1 MKTKLKKGLLT
12 LLMSAPV
19 TAVWAQQPTDVT
31 SKYIA
36 NPSFEVNGTNGWVA
50 ASLATQTNT
59 SFTKKHGNTY
69 LEKWVSSGSA
79 GNASVLQTIENL
91 APGKYTLTV
100 AAQNQ
105 NQSDKTKECTGV
117 TIFAGSAST
126 KVTFPD
132 DYTVDFTHLSGDI
145 TIGYKAENASGN
157 YICVDNFR
165 LTYNGAPAAAELKP
179 ALTTLIEKATK
190 LYGDGTGVNA
200 AALKSLIDAAQAAV
214 DNAEATDDAVLEA
227 YNNLNEGMTSY
238 TYDNASEENP
248 YDLTKQLIVNPSFEQ
263 SGTANWTNVNFKSQS
278 NTSFT
283 KKSGTTYIEK
293 WTDKGKAVGDAKIS
307 QVIKNLKNDKYKL
320 VVAAQNLDQNSTSKK
335 CLGAYIYAG
344 TNETPVYTPN
354 DYSVTFT
361 SIAGEIEIGYRA
373 EGATGNWLAAD
384 NFRIYLVGHLT
395 PADVVAEIQ
404 NTITTA
410 KTIQSGMMSAKA
422 AKALEDAIAQ
432 GNAIT
437 ETSDEATVKAAKKAL
452 DAAIVNA
459 MASAQEYL
467 ALQNVIDKAE
477 KSYDATKKEAAAFR
491 AAIDEAIALH
501 ANAEATSQQLADAI
515 PALERAILAFNLANS
530 TTGTTIKVTAT
541 NHYVPTGATE
551 FLMRATMTGTAIEK
565 GVCWSTEH
573 NPTVLDSRS
582 TKSHTLNGTI
592 FHGQG
597 LTPST
602 VYYVR
607 PYIMNSTY
615 NVVYGDE
622 VKIVTRP
629 KGTSRGTW
637 NEGAPTEEAN
647 ARCRNAI
654 KETIDYYNEWTGVS
668 GFTLSGNYGAGTPTA
683 DCSYGGWMRI
693 GPNAGN
699 QAIGTVLH
707 ETCHGVGVGTSARW
721 KDTNVHNW
729 KWYGRAANEA
739 YGFLEN
745 KEANPYTS
753 DFCVVG
759 DSQHGWGSSATYD
772 WFVNGADKDKHL
784 ELQYIGGCHMLYGMF
799 IDGLNPTSAQTNGI
813 KGYTY
818 NFDDD
823 KRYYLMCKS
832 DKCGL
837 GTGLVYQRGTSNI
850 SWRPMNELDVVSDSA
865 AWYLEYEPKTCTYR
879 IKNALSGKYMSH
891 ASTLTLKTTSKPST
905 SEDFQFM
912 PDRTDV
918 TLKDD
923 KGKSFKTHGYWF
935 TWNSSGD
942 KSVQAGTMGKT
953 YGSVTAVAFN
963 YADTAT
969 NQQWILISE
978 DELPKYG
985 FTPLS
990 TDIQDI
996 PSDDAAKTGATDNTI
1011 YDLSG
1016 RPLNGIPS
1024 QGLYIQNGN
1033 KYMAK

>member
-1 MKTKLKKGLLT
+1 MMKAVLLSLMLT
-12 LLMSAPV
+12 SGMSA
-19 TAVWAQQPTDVT
+19 WAQQGEPVDVT
-31 SKYIA
+31 SKYIV
-36 NPSFEVNGTNGWVA
+36 NPSFEVNGTNGWE
-50 ASLATQTNT
+50 ASNLVTQTNT
-59 SFTKKHGNTY
+59 SFPKKHGNTY

-79 GNASVLQTIENL
+79 GNASVQQTIENL

-132 DYTVDFTHLSGDI
+132 DYTVDFTHLTGDI
-145 TIGYKAENASGN
+145 TIGYKAVSAGGN

-165 LTYNGAPAAAELKP
+165 LTFNGAPSAAELKP
-179 ALTTLIEKATK
+179 ALTELVTKATK
-190 LYGDGTGVNA
+190 LYGEGTGIGA
-200 AALKSLIDAAQAAV
+200 ADLKALIDAAQTAAN
-214 DNAEATDDAVLEA
+214 NAEATDEDVLEA
-227 YNNLNEGMTSY
+227 FNNLNDGVLSY
-238 TYDNASEENP
+238 TFNNANEENP
-248 YDLTKQLIVNPSFEQ
+248 YDLTKLITNASFEKN
-263 SGTANWTNVNFKSQS
+263 GTAGWTSTNFKSQT
-278 NTSFT
+278 NTNFT
-283 KKSGTTYIEK
+283 KKSGSVYLEK
-293 WTDKGKAVGDAKIS
+293 WTDRGKTVGDASLS
-307 QVIKNLKNDKYKL
+307 QVVKNLSNGKYKL
-320 VVAAQNLDQNSTSKK
+320 VVSAQNLDQTSTSKK
-335 CLGAYIYAG
+335 CTGAVIYAG
-344 TNETPVYTPN
+344 AAETSVYTPN
-354 DYSVTFT
+354 DYSISFT
-361 SIAGEIEIGYRA
+361 SLTGEVEIGYRA
-373 EGATGNWLAAD
+373 VNATGNWLAVD
-384 NFRIYLVGHLT
+384 NFRLYLIGHLN
-395 PADVVAEIQ
+395 PADIVADIKA
-404 NTITTA
+404 TA
-410 KTIQSGMMSAKA
+410 DAAEALLSTMMSAVASK
-422 AKALEDAIAQ
+422 AIADAVVLAK
-432 GNAIT
+432 AIT
-437 ETSDEATVKAAKKAL
+437 ESSADAEISAAKKAL
-452 DAAIVNA
+452 ETAIAAAKLSIEEYGSLLDA
-459 MASAQEYL
+459 
-467 ALQNVIDKAE
+467 IDNAE
-477 KSYDATKKEAAAFR
+477 KSYDATKNEAAAFR
-491 AAIDEAIALH
+491 ASIDEAIALH
-501 ANAEATSQQLADAI
+501 TNAEATSKQLADAI
-515 PALERAILAFNLANS
+515 PALDKAILAFNLANA

-551 FLMRATMTGTAIEK
+551 FLMRATMTGTALEK

-573 NPTVLDSRS
+573 NPTVLDCRS
-582 TKSHTLNGTI
+582 TKSHSLNGTI

-597 LTPST
+597 LNPCT

-607 PYIMNSTY
+607 PYIMNNTY

-637 NEGAPTEEAN
+637 NEGAPTPEAN
-647 ARCRNAI
+647 ERCRTAI
-654 KETIDYYNEWTGVS
+654 KQTIDYYNEWTGVS
-668 GFTLSGNYGAGTPTA
+668 GFTLSGNYGAQTPTA

-707 ETCHGVGVGTSARW
+707 ETCHGVGVGTSSRW
-721 KDTNVHNW
+721 SDKNVHDW
-729 KWYGRAANEA
+729 KWKGRAANEA
-739 YGFLEN
+739 YSFLEN

-759 DSQHGWGSSATYD
+759 DGQHGWGSSATYD

-799 IDGLNPTSAQTNGI
+799 IDGLNPTTATTNGI

-837 GTGLVYQRGTSNI
+837 GTGLMYQRGTSNI
-850 SWRPMNELDVVSDSA
+850 AWRPMDQLDVVSDSA
-865 AWYLEYEPKTCTYR
+865 AWYIEFDPQSCSYR
-879 IKNALSGKYMSH
+879 LKSALSGKYMSH
-891 ASTLTLKTTSKPST
+891 ASSLTLKTTSKPST
-905 SEDFQFM
+905 NENFQFM

-935 TWNSSGD
+935 TWNNSGD
-942 KSVQAGTMGKT
+942 KSVQAAAMGKT
-953 YGSVTAVAFN
+953 YGNVSAAAFN

-969 NQQWILISE
+969 NQQWIIISE

-985 FTPLS
+985 FTPIS

-996 PSDDAAKTGATDNTI
+996 PSDDATKTNSADSTI

-1016 RPLNGIPS
+1016 RPLKGIPS
-1024 QGLYIQNGN
+1024 QGLYIQNGT